1 MPAEDKPTF
10 FHQLE
15 NNAGEGTVEFLKDLE
30 TRLLQKINS
39 LTERED
45 FEEGTRPAPYI
56 AVNDGI
62 LQFSVVKPDTGE
74 EATFLTVSTE
84 GELQFPYDNDVIDQA
99 PLTDEIKEACGSPV
113 DITLRDIVDNQDKI
127 TKIILNYV
135 ECGMPN

>member
-1 MPAEDKPTF
+1 MPPEDKTTF

-15 NNAGEGTVEFLKDLE
+15 NTAGEGIVEFLKDLE
-30 TRLLQKINS
+30 TRLLQVNS

-45 FEEGTRPAPYI
+45 FEEGSRPAPYI

-62 LQFSVVKPDTGE
+62 LQFFVVKPDTGE
-74 EATFLTVSTE
+74 EATFLTVSKE
-84 GELQFPYDNDVIDQA
+84 GELQFPYDNDVIDRA

-127 TKIILNYV
+127 TKIILNYA
-135 ECGMPN
+135 ESSIPN